1 MQKEDVEKLL
11 GTYHA
16 NQARYDHL
24 YLEAMN
30 MAMQINAEA
39 RRAIVGDSMH
49 AQQYKDTPH
58 SGRVSKPVEDLAIR
72 YMDGYMPDVLKCW
85 MAESE
90 EMQRELRMLET
101 NILYVDIWLGA
112 LTEKERT
119 VITYL
124 MVDHHPLREMEI
136 MSPKLLGEH
145 MSVDGIRGI
154 KRKALQKI
162 CDIAR

>member
-1 MQKEDVEKLL
+1 MKPEDVDKLL
-11 GTYHA
+11 LDYRT
-16 NQARYDHL
+16 NQARFNHL
-24 YLEAMN
+24 YLDAMN

-72 YMDGYMPDVLKCW
+72 YMDGYMPDVLKGW

-90 EMQRELRMLET
+90 EMQRELRTLET
-101 NILYVDIWLGA
+101 SIVYVDTWLGA
-112 LTEKERT
+112 LTEKERM
-119 VITYL
+119 VITEHML
-124 MVDHHPLREMEI
+124 DGHSLRELELT
-136 MSPKLLGEH
+136 STRRFGYH
-145 MSVDGIRGI
+145 MSADGIRGI

-162 CDIAR
+162 YDIAR